1 MIFMIILSLAL
12 LGGLYAGR
20 QMLLFIDREDAAYG
34 SSRK

>member
-20 QMLLFIDREDAAYG
+20 QMLAFIDRADAAQDLP
-34 SSRK
+34 RE

>member
-20 QMLLFIDREDAAYG
+20 QMLANIDGEDDAHG
-34 SSRK
+34 LSRK